1 MAHRIGRVLTTYGEP
16 RCTNVE
22 CGRTESAGLLSES
35 LHKTSTDRMLKNTN
49 LPSTLQSNSHLNSTL
64 ALLGATA
71 IFLIDTFTPLDIAVA
86 VLYVAVIM
94 LSATFLSRTGLLAIA
109 ATCVFLTISSF
120 IIAHWSDLESSAL
133 IRCLV
138 SLSAIIVTTLL
149 ALKNNQATHDL
160 RDQAA
165 LLDLTHDAI
174 YVRDNHDVITYWN
187 AGAEQL
193 YGWPRE
199 DAIGKVAIDLLK
211 SKFPK
216 PLAEITRDLTAEGRW
231 QGEITHTKR
240 DGSSVVVASRWSQ
253 QRDDKGRPVATMV
266 TNNDITDQQLAE
278 TALHKAQSELAHVT
292 RLTTLGEL
300 MASIAHEVNQPL
312 AAVVTNGEA
321 ALRWLKRDVPDLT
334 EVNNSLERMIS
345 NGRRA
350 SDVIARLRAL
360 TRKTDLIRAPLDA
373 NELLEDVLL
382 LVERELIARDV
393 ALRLDLAATS
403 LPLLGDRVQLQQAV
417 INLALNAVQ
426 AMSSVTDRPRILRIS
441 TRLEQDDKAEPPQ
454 KNAIIEIADNGPG
467 IDPAVI
473 SKLFTAFY
481 TTKSEGMGMGLSICR
496 SIIESHGGTIVATSE
511 LGHGATFTIHLPVRE
526 DAA

>member
-1 MAHRIGRVLTTYGEP
+1 
-16 RCTNVE
+16 
-22 CGRTESAGLLSES
+22 
-35 LHKTSTDRMLKNTN
+35 MLKD
-49 LPSTLQSNSHLNSTL
+49 LNSPSQPNSQINSAL

-94 LSATFLSRTGLLAIA
+94 LSATFLSRAGLLAIA
-109 ATCVFLTISSF
+109 ATCMFLTISSF
-120 IIAHWSDLESSAL
+120 LIVHGSDLESSAL
-133 IRCLV
+133 VRCLV
-138 SLSAIIVTTLL
+138 SLSAIVITTLL

-174 YVRDNHDVITYWN
+174 YVRDNRDVITYWN

-193 YGWPRE
+193 YGWTRDE
-199 DAIGKVAIDLLK
+199 AVGQLAIDLLK

-216 PLAEITRDLTAEGRW
+216 PLAEITRDLATEGRW
-231 QGEITHTKR
+231 QGEIIHSKR
-240 DGSSVVVASRWSQ
+240 DGASVVVASRWSQ
-253 QRDDKGRPVATMV
+253 QRDNKGRPIATMV

-278 TALHKAQSELAHVT
+278 AALHKAQSELAHVT

-360 TRKTDLIRAPLDA
+360 TRKTDLIRTPVDA

-382 LVERELIARDV
+382 LVDRELVAREV
-393 ALRLDLAATS
+393 ALQLELAAAP

-417 INLALNAVQ
+417 INLAVNAAQ
-426 AMSSVTDRPRILRIS
+426 AMSAVTDRPRTLRIS
-441 TRLEQDDKAEPPQ
+441 TRIEQTDKAEPPHR
-454 KNAIIEIADNGPG
+454 NAIIEIADNGPG

-473 SKLFTAFY
+473 NKLFTAFY
-481 TTKSEGMGMGLSICR
+481 TTKPEGMGMGLSICR

>member
-1 MAHRIGRVLTTYGEP
+1 
-16 RCTNVE
+16 
-22 CGRTESAGLLSES
+22 
-35 LHKTSTDRMLKNTN
+35 MLKATF
-49 LPSTLQSNSHLNSTL
+49 LPPKSSSQFSPAL

-71 IFLIDTFTPLDIAVA
+71 IFLIDTFTPLDIAIA

-94 LSATFLSRTGLLAIA
+94 LSATFLSREGLLAIA
-109 ATCVFLTISSF
+109 SICIFLTVASF
-120 IIAHWSDLESSAL
+120 VIVHWTDLESSAL

-187 AGAEQL
+187 VGAEEL
-193 YGWPRE
+193 YGWKRHE
-199 DAIGKVAIDLLK
+199 AIGHLAIDLLK

-216 PLAEITRDLTAEGRW
+216 PLPEIMKELAAEGRW

-240 DGSSVVVASRWSQ
+240 DGTEVIVASRWSL
-253 QRDDKGRPVATMV
+253 QRDDKGRPVVTMV
-266 TNNDITDQQLAE
+266 TNNDITEQQHAE
-278 TALHKAQSELAHVT
+278 DALHKAEAELAHVT

-321 ALRWLKRDVPDLT
+321 ALRWLQRDTPDLN
-334 EVNNSLERMIS
+334 EVHGSLERMIS

-350 SDVIARLRAL
+350 SDVIARLRSL

-382 LVERELIARDV
+382 LVERELIARNV
-393 ALRLDLAATS
+393 ALKLDLAAVP
-403 LPLLGDRVQLQQAV
+403 LPVLGDRVQLQQAV
-417 INLALNAVQ
+417 INLTVNAVQ
-426 AMSSVTDRPRILRIS
+426 AMSTVTDRSRTLRIS
-441 TRLEQDDKAEPPQ
+441 TRLGEDEDKRV
-454 KNAIIEIADNGPG
+454 IIEIADNGPG
-467 IDPAVI
+467 IDPSVI
-473 SKLFTAFY
+473 GKLFAAFY

-496 SIIESHGGTIVATSE
+496 SIIESHGGKILASSE
-511 LGHGATFTIHLPVRE
+511 LGHGATFIAHLPVRE